1 MSIGK
6 QFLERLAEA
15 KKPVAAKAEAPKP
28 TFVADAGTERMKA
41 MMRDTPDNMHQ
52 DLADHIAEMANA
64 AGVPG
69 AFLNKTEIRKAF
81 IQSAIKLKNMPTR
94 LKYFRILHT
103 ELTQLRIGNLPSS
116 GGGGITMKKGAED
129 EKAIVGTAIQ
139 ELLAEILVD
148 FGVPMEYFTKE
159 APTPLKTSLKRAGTM
174 IMSNSAV
181 KNAIKALARGEGI
194 RSGDDTVGSKKP
206 GMKVKVQEAAESEDE
221 KVKFLKSWMKAYSSY
236 IGDTAAETAKNFWD
250 SLDDTPR
257 MQVKAE
263 DLDLSGA
270 DVKRIFKMLM
280 ATPVKEAEAV
290 QSSVPQK
297 IEAGTQAF
305 IEAAHQLCAAFG
317 IPQKTMDL
325 PVVAMGIKRAAM
337 KDASNATA
345 KTLMVKLLAQ
355 LQKRD

>member
-6 QFLERLAEA
+6 QFLERLSEA

-148 FGVPMEYFTKE
+148 LGVPMEYFTKE
-159 APTPLKTSLKRAGTM
+159 APTPLKTSLKRAGTL

-206 GMKVKVQEAAESEDE
+206 GMKVKVQEA
-221 KVKFLKSWMKAYSSY
+221 
-236 IGDTAAETAKNFWD
+236 G
-250 SLDDTPR
+250 
-257 MQVKAE
+257 
-263 DLDLSGA
+263 
-270 DVKRIFKMLM
+270 
-280 ATPVKEAEAV
+280 EAV
-290 QSSVPQK
+290 QPTRTKRELQATNDTNH
-297 IEAGTQAF
+297 AGHA
-305 IEAAHQLCAAFG
+305 IALVKALG
-317 IPQKTMDL
+317 L
-325 PVVAMGIKRAAM
+325 PVNDMFVRKMNMPTEQAKLNKLISRNQALKAALRAYA
-337 KDASNATA
+337 A
-345 KTLMVKLLAQ
+345 AQ
-355 LQKRD
+355 